1 MTNNKILEA
10 VQEHIDDAFSKE
22 HMLLKDALNRIFW
35 SDENQDYLV
44 PLELIEDLITLITN
58 PVEYYDCTL
67 NNATLLNKLKDQ
79 FRTALRENK
88 EYI

>member
-1 MTNNKILEA
+1 MTTNKILEA

-22 HMLLKDALNRIFW
+22 HMLLKDALNHIFW
-35 SDENQDYLV
+35 SDENQDHLV
-44 PLELIEDLITLITN
+44 PPELIEDLITLITN

-67 NNATLLNKLKDQ
+67 NNVTLLNKLKNQ
-79 FRTALRENK
+79 FRTELRKNK